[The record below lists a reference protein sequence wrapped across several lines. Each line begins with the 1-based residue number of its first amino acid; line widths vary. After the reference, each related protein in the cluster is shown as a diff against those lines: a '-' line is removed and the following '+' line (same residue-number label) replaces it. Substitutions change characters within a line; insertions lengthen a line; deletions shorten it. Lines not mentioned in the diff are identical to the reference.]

1 MKFWNVEVQYRG
13 VGRGLREDDS
23 GRRGRGGI
31 AVVQFQIQ
39 IAKVVGWHATDHT
52 TL

>member
-1 MKFWNVEVQYRG
+1 MNFWNVEVQYGG

-23 GRRGRGGI
+23 ERRGWGGI
-31 AVVQFQIQ
+31 AVVQ
-39 IAKVVGWHATDHT
+39 IAKLVGWHATDYT

>member
-1 MKFWNVEVQYRG
+1 MNFWNVEVQYRG

-23 GRRGRGGI
+23 ERRGWGGI
-31 AVVQFQIQ
+31 AVVQVHIQ
-39 IAKVVGWHATDHT
+39 IPKVVGWHVTDYT